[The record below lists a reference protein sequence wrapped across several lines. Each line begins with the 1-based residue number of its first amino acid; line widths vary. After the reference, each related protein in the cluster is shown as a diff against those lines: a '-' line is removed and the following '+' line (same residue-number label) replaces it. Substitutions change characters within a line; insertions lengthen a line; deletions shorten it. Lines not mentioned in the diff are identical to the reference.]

1 MRRRL
6 ATLLRRRSL
15 IGLVAAPAAAAACP
29 QTNLPDLEDEV
40 MCTVCGTTLGL
51 ATEAPQAQRER
62 AFILDA
68 DRALRVEGPDQGGAG
83 GRVRSR
89 GAGHARGGGL
99 RRGRVPRARSWS
111 CSVASRPLRSPRFGR
126 DGAGAWGR
134 RSRASAGR
142 RRGSPDIGAAAA
154 ARLDADLERYDL

>member
-1 MRRRL
+1 
-6 ATLLRRRSL
+6 
-15 IGLVAAPAAAAACP
+15 
-29 QTNLPDLEDEV
+29 

-111 CSVASRPLRSPRFGR
+111 CSVASRPSSFTALRSR
-126 DGAGAWGR
+126 
-134 RSRASAGR
+134 R
-142 RRGSPDIGAAAA
+142 RRGVGAAVAGGPAADA
-154 ARLDADLERYDL
+154 ARRHRRQLPLPDSTPTSSRYDL